1 MNRER
6 FQTEVLPLKDKLFRL
21 ALRITLN
28 REDAEDIVQDTM
40 LRVWDVQEQW
50 PNIQS
55 MEAYCLTICRRLA
68 LDFVKRAAARNVS
81 FNPEQHDR
89 PMASGSEQK
98 EEVRLIRQ
106 AMDQLPEAQR
116 TIMQLRDVEEHSY
129 AEIAELTE
137 MTESQVKVYLH
148 RARKKIKTI
157 IEQIESYGL

>member
-21 ALRITLN
+21 AWRITLN
-28 REDAEDIVQDTM
+28 RDDAEDIVQDTM
-40 LRVWDVQEQW
+40 LRVWDVQEEW
-50 PNIQS
+50 PKIQS

-68 LDFVKRAAARNVS
+68 LDFVKRAANKNVS
-81 FNPEQHDR
+81 FNPEHHDM
-89 PMASGSEQK
+89 PASQNSEQN
-98 EEVRLIRQ
+98 EEVKLVRQ
-106 AMDQLPEAQR
+106 AMNQLPEAQR
-116 TIMQLRDVEEHSY
+116 TIMELRDMEEHSY